1 MVKKFLKER
10 LGTIIFLLVLAV
22 FVLWGSASIKEAKN
36 NAITFSDDYEAPEKT
51 ADLLGE
57 GEYVSIAKTDSLELL
72 YNDVKGA
79 VKVVNL
85 ENGYV
90 WKSIAD
96 NETCNLSKM
105 NKQWAAH
112 LQSAITIKYNDLKKR
127 DSGTKQLYAG
137 KDCGYLESNL
147 IENGVAVTY
156 GFLTPGIY
164 VTVEYTLDGDNLVV
178 RVPYE
183 KIEEHSKFAITT
195 IELLPFMGTCGN
207 EQDGYIFYPDG
218 SGAIST
224 FAKVAERPANVK
236 FATYY
241 TYSNKSAT
249 YLNLLLDENY
259 DRYTAAMP
267 VCGLKNGENAFVAF
281 ATDGSENAAAVA
293 YPSGYVVDLN
303 HVGFEVFTR
312 NVYNVNMYNVSAG
325 ENSMATGGQVQRVD
339 KLVIPEDKEVRYAFL
354 SGDDANYGGMAA
366 AYRDYLVENGQLK
379 KADNAV
385 DNALALRVLMGT
397 TKSGLVFDEYISMT
411 DYDQVIEMTEE
422 LKSQGVEN
430 IQLVLEAWQED
441 YDEYE
446 YWGPD
451 SHLGGKKGL
460 QKVSEYAK
468 ENASV
473 NVFLEN
479 VFMLASSDTKKL
491 DAKADVAFNGLGIE
505 LAVEDMDGAMYYL
518 LNPKAALTRNSDF
531 LKKLKDYAG
540 LGVAYE
546 DVGRYAYADFN
557 ENVSYTKA
565 ETTKELETLL
575 KNTSD
580 ANRTIAI
587 SGANQYVYGY
597 ADYLYD
603 MKEDAFGL
611 SITDYAVPFVQMV
624 VSGYIPYSSE
634 NAGNLSY
641 DLQTQKLKWIEFGSM
656 PYFYLTKESALN
668 LRDTGRDTL
677 FSSTF
682 ADWAPIVVDTYKEF
696 AANLASVSGKQM
708 TNHEILS
715 EDVRRVTY
723 ENGVVIYVN
732 YSDTEQKADGYT
744 IPANDYIVTGG
755 NN

>member
-10 LGTIIFLLVLAV
+10 LGTIIFLLILAA
-22 FVLWGSASIKEAKN
+22 FVLWGSASIEEAKN
-36 NAITFSDDYEAPEKT
+36 NAITFSDEYEAPEKT

-79 VKVVNL
+79 IKVVNL

-96 NETCNLSKM
+96 EETYNLKKI
-105 NKQWAAH
+105 NKQWAAY

-127 DSGTKQLYAG
+127 DSGVKTVYAG

-164 VTVEYTLDGDNLVV
+164 VTVEYTLEDDNLVV

-207 EQDGYIFYPDG
+207 ESDGYLFYPDG

-224 FAKVAERPANVK
+224 FAKVNERPANVK
-236 FATYY
+236 QASYY

-249 YLNLLLDENY
+249 YLNLLLDEEYN
-259 DRYTAAMP
+259 RYTAAMP
-267 VCGLKNGENAFVAF
+267 VCGIKNGENAFVAF
-281 ATDGSENAAAVA
+281 ATEGKENTAVVA

-303 HVGFEVFTR
+303 HTGFELYTR
-312 NVYNVNMYNVSAG
+312 NVYNVNMYNLSSGTYTVT
-325 ENSMATGGQVQRVD
+325 TGGQVQRVD
-339 KLVIPEDKEVRYAFL
+339 KVLLPENKEVRYAFL
-354 SGDDANYGGMAA
+354 SGEDANYGGMAA
-366 AYRDYLVENGQLK
+366 SYREYLVENGLLQ
-379 KADNAV
+379 KADNV
-385 DNALALRVLMGT
+385 INNALALRVLMGT
-397 TKSGLVFDEYISMT
+397 TKSGIVFDEYIAMT
-411 DYDQVIEMTEE
+411 DYDQVIDMTEQ
-422 LKSQGVEN
+422 LKNEGIEN
-430 IQLVLEAWQED
+430 IQLVLEAWQKD
-441 YDEYE
+441 YDDYE

-451 SHLGGKKGL
+451 SHLGGKSGL
-460 QKVSEYAK
+460 KKVSEYAE
-468 ENASV
+468 ENSSV

-479 VFMLASSDTKKL
+479 TVMLASSDTKNL
-491 DAKADVAFNGLGIE
+491 DQKEDVAFNGLGIE
-505 LAVEDMDGAMYYL
+505 LAAKDMDGVLYYL
-518 LNPKAALTRNSDF
+518 LNPKAALTRNTDF
-531 LKKLKDYAG
+531 LKKLEDYTG
-540 LGVAYE
+540 YGVAYE

-557 ENVSYTKA
+557 EFTAYTKA
-565 ETTKELETLL
+565 EMTKELEALL

-580 ANRTIAI
+580 ANRTIAV

-682 ADWAPIVVDTYKEF
+682 ADWAPIVVETYKEF
-696 AANLASVSGKQM
+696 AANLSSVSGKQM

-744 IPANDYIVTGG
+744 IPANNYIVTGG

>member
-10 LGTIIFLLVLAV
+10 LGTIIFLLILAA

-36 NAITFSDDYEAPEKT
+36 NAITFSDEYEAPEKT

-79 VKVVNL
+79 IKVVNL

-96 NETCNLSKM
+96 EETCNLKKM

-127 DSGTKQLYAG
+127 DSGAKQLYAG

-156 GFLTPGIY
+156 GFLNPGIY
-164 VTVEYTLDGDNLVV
+164 VTVEYTLEDDNLVV

-195 IELLPFMGTCGN
+195 IELLPFLGTCGN
-207 EQDGYIFYPDG
+207 DLDGYILYPDG
-218 SGAIST
+218 CGAIST
-224 FAKVAERPANVK
+224 FAKVEERPANVK

-249 YLNLLLDENY
+249 YLNLMLDEDYN
-259 DRYTAAMP
+259 RFTAALP
-267 VCGLKNGENAFVAF
+267 VCGIKNGENAFVAF
-281 ATDGSENAAAVA
+281 ATDGCENTAVVA

-303 HVGFEVFTR
+303 HVGFELYTR
-312 NVYNVNMYNVSAG
+312 NVYNVNMYNVSSG

-339 KLVIPEDKEVRYAFL
+339 KTVIPEDKEVRYAFL
-354 SGDDANYGGMAA
+354 SEEDANYGGMAA
-366 AYRDYLVENGQLK
+366 SYRDYLIENGLLK
-379 KADNAV
+379 KADNAA

-397 TKSGLVFDEYISMT
+397 TKSGIVFDEYIAMT
-411 DYDQVIEMTEE
+411 DYDQVIEMTEQ
-422 LKSQGVEN
+422 LKSEGVEN
-430 IQLVLEAWQED
+430 VQLILEAWQND

-451 SHLGGKKGL
+451 SHLGGKSGL
-460 QKVSEYAK
+460 KKVSEYAEK
-468 ENASV
+468 NSSV

-479 VFMLASSDTKKL
+479 PFLLASGDTSNL
-491 DAKADVAFNGLGIE
+491 DQKADVAYNGLGIE
-505 LAVEDMDGAMYYL
+505 IAVEDMDGLMYYL
-518 LNPKAALTRNSDF
+518 LNPKAALTRNNDF
-531 LKKLKDYAG
+531 LKQLKNYTG
-540 LGVAYE
+540 YGVAYE
-546 DVGRYAYADFN
+546 DVGKFAYADFN
-557 ENVSYTKA
+557 AFTAYTKA
-565 ETTKELETLL
+565 EMTKALEELL

-580 ANRTIAI
+580 AGRTIAVN
-587 SGANQYVYGY
+587 GANQYVYGY
-597 ADYLYD
+597 ADYLYN
-603 MKEDAFGL
+603 MREDAFGL

-682 ADWAPIVVDTYKEF
+682 ADWSPIVVETYKEF
-696 AANLASVSGKQM
+696 VANLSSVSGKQM

-732 YSDTEQKADGYT
+732 YSDNEQKADGYT